1 MRRLPWILL
10 VAVIGLAVVL
20 LRHVSGNVGMG
31 AAELLASARE
41 EVAAEGG
48 AAQTGLV
55 LRKLGTALD
64 LARANDDRE
73 LTEAILVERAKLLRA
88 RGAYPASRQ
97 DYEALLALEPKDPI
111 PYRAALL
118 ELDVASGNW
127 ERAIETSTEFL
138 AERSNDWRAL
148 TVLGRACDEGA
159 DEKFEE
165 VDGRLRAVLTEA
177 AYERASILVAQV
189 LNLPV
194 GSPEQVRAY
203 DDLISVFT
211 DDGVL
216 LPGGF
221 DEQLTAIAELHARAR
236 AAHAASAGMGFNSYA
251 AASLVKSLLR
261 ARLFEQAA
269 FMAEYALEQ
278 RAYVASNVEFV
289 RLALDLMLSTG
300 RVTEAGAFAERWY
313 IDRGTGYIDMFTYKE
328 LGRALYAGQRWET
341 LLLLGQQYHDLAPR
355 GPFVRQHR
363 DAASFYVGMASW
375 ELGDTETCERYLSNL
390 RAPEAVLSIPGG
402 FTTAFKI
409 LAQLARESGRTS
421 DELALLLWMC
431 QRDPVAAGDSWLR
444 AADLQDR
451 LEGDVEAALA
461 TLTSGIRAHPE
472 RAAEWFVRWR
482 EMAQVAFDRR
492 GRDIGVIAA
501 DVADGRIA
509 PNDLL
514 ITQSDTVLLIE
525 HLLETGRASTARY
538 MAILISTQLSNFAPL
553 VEIQM
558 RACRAVGRLDEAR
571 DHAVQLLAW
580 GYASD
585 EVDSFLRREWSRGEI
600 SAERVHDVIRGA
612 STELATLFFLS
623 GLLEQGEPERALAEL
638 ARWRRAHPD
647 ARGSALVELGARALL
662 DLGRPAEAWDE
673 LLTLEP
679 DSGAYANAVELHAQA
694 LMGAPTQERFDIFRD
709 RLAAIESLDVLRR
722 VTLARVLLTGG
733 RPAWS
738 LELLEG
744 LRSTEIAI
752 NADLY
757 DVRALAAMALG
768 RTSGGFELLERSRAF
783 GDEEHVTLLELLFTA
798 GTGDDEARAA
808 VAGAVELRS
817 RPALERC
824 AIAILRDDPI
834 LMRAL
839 LPTKP
844 PARADRL
851 MWSALARI
859 ADPTTDPLPELALE
873 PVVAAEFER
882 AFGGP
887 ITEREPQYRFAAAI
901 LAAGSD
907 QLTPWLG
914 FTLGRL
920 DAREGLWQGYFAWRL
935 ARVRASEDRALRAG
949 LDLVGSFP
957 GLEDVWFE
965 MANAARRRP
974 TAPAVLASLESWFL
988 RPVAT
993 FPDPANPPSL
1003 VRIARALALASTG
1016 RAPEAA
1022 EEALAASGPE
1032 VDHPLVQLAAAR
1044 LARGVERHVPA
1055 RERYARALA
1064 TTPES
1069 GAPAVLAEYLGYL
1082 DELVGSGVIDAR
1094 EQSDTIVALG
1104 SLYPTDQAL
1113 AAHRALS
1120 VVSLWRA
1127 SSIAAGLTEQREG
1140 LVAIRSE
1147 LEALLTD
1154 RLQRSGQ
1161 PLERGAAE
1169 VWAKALALLDPDR
1182 GADLMAS
1189 ELRRGPMRVDLWI
1202 HHLDLLEAA
1211 ARFDEADELSARLSS
1226 TLAAPRVTQWRARFV
1241 MRHRAADGGAEE
1253 ARALLEL
1260 APPGYSGNAETR
1272 LRLALLDGDEAE
1284 ARRWVTELWSAQATT
1299 PEAART
1305 AELVARV
1312 LLTLDVAED
1321 RRVAQDVIQAGL
1333 ASRASLV
1340 ETSLLELLAPLA
1352 GLSR

>member
-10 VAVIGLAVVL
+10 VAVIALAVVL

-41 EVAAEGG
+41 EVAAEGS

-64 LARANDDRE
+64 LARADDDRE
-73 LTEAILVERAKLLRA
+73 LAEAVLVERAKLLRS

-97 DYEALLALEPKDPI
+97 DYEALLALEPEDPL

-118 ELDVASGNW
+118 ELDIAAGDW
-127 ERAIETSTEFL
+127 ERAIETSTAFL
-138 AERSNDWRAL
+138 EERDNDRRAL

-159 DEKFEE
+159 DERFKE
-165 VDGRLRAVLTEA
+165 VDGRLRAVLTET
-177 AYERASILVAQV
+177 AYQRASALVEQV

-194 GSPEQVRAY
+194 GAPEQARAY
-203 DDLISVFT
+203 DQLTGVFA

-221 DEQLTAIAELHARAR
+221 DEQLTAISVLRGRAR
-236 AAHAASAGMGFNSYA
+236 AAHATSARTGFNSYA
-251 AASLVKSLLR
+251 AASLVKTLLN
-261 ARLFEQAA
+261 AKLLEQAA
-269 FMAEYALEQ
+269 FVAEYALEQ
-278 RAYVASNVEFV
+278 RAYVAANVEFV
-289 RLALDLMLSTG
+289 RLALNLMLSTG
-300 RVTEAGAFAERWY
+300 RATEAGAFAEDWY
-313 IDRGTGYIDMFTYKE
+313 IARGAGYIDMFTFKE
-328 LGRALYAGQRWET
+328 LGRALYTGQRWET
-341 LLLLGQQYHDLAPR
+341 LLLLGQHYLELAPR

-363 DAASFYVGMASW
+363 DAASFYIGMASW
-375 ELGDTETCERYLSNL
+375 ELGDIELAERHLSNL
-390 RAPEAVLSIPGG
+390 RAPETQLAIPGG
-402 FTTAFKI
+402 FTIAFKI
-409 LAQLARESGRTS
+409 LAQLAREAGRTN

-431 QRDPVAAGDSWLR
+431 QRDPIAAGDSWLR

-451 LEGDVEAALA
+451 LEGDVEAAIV
-461 TLTSGIRAHPE
+461 TLTNGIQAHPG
-472 RAAEWFVRWR
+472 RAAEWFERWR
-482 EMAQVAFDRR
+482 EMAEVAFDRR
-492 GRDIGVIAA
+492 GRDLGVIAA

-509 PNDLL
+509 PNNLL
-514 ITQSDTVLLIE
+514 ITQSDKVLLVE
-525 HLLETGRASTARY
+525 RLLETGRASTARF
-538 MAILISTQLSNFAPL
+538 MAILLSTQLESFAPL

-571 DHAVQLLAW
+571 DHAVRLLAW
-580 GYASD
+580 GYESD

-600 SAERVHDVIRGA
+600 SPERIHDVIRGA
-612 STELATLFFLS
+612 SSELATLFFLS
-623 GLLEQGEPERALAEL
+623 GLLEQGEPERALGEL
-638 ARWRRAHPD
+638 SRWRRAHPD

-673 LLTLEP
+673 LCTL
-679 DSGAYANAVELHAQA
+679 DAASGAYRNSVELHAEA
-694 LMGAPTQERFDIFRD
+694 LMGAPTPERFDVFRE
-709 RLAAIESLDVLRR
+709 RIAALEELDMAQR

-744 LRSTEIAI
+744 RRATEVAV
-752 NADLY
+752 NAALF

-768 RTSGGFELLERSRAF
+768 RSAEAIELLERSRAF
-783 GDEEHVTLLELLFTA
+783 GDEEHVTLLELLFAA
-798 GTGDDEARAA
+798 GNGDDDARAA
-808 VAGAVELRS
+808 LARTVEMRS
-817 RPALERC
+817 RPALARC

-839 LPTKP
+839 VPTKP

-851 MWSALARI
+851 AWSALARI

-887 ITEREPQYRFAAAI
+887 ISERGPQYRFAAAI
-901 LAAGSD
+901 LAAED
-907 QLTPWLG
+907 PQLTPWLG

-935 ARVRASEDRALRAG
+935 ARQSQSEDRALRAA

-957 GLEDVWFE
+957 GLDDVWSE
-965 MANAARRRP
+965 VAAAAQQRP

-988 RPVAT
+988 RPAAT

-1003 VRIARALALASTG
+1003 VRIARALASASTG
-1016 RAPEAA
+1016 RASDAA

-1032 VDHPLVQLAAAR
+1032 VDQALVQLVAAR
-1044 LARGVERHVPA
+1044 LARDVERHVPA
-1055 RERYARALA
+1055 RERYVRALE
-1064 TTPES
+1064 TTPET

-1082 DELVGSGVIDAR
+1082 DELVGSGVIDAQD
-1094 EQSDTIVALG
+1094 QSDTIVALG
-1104 SLYPTDQAL
+1104 SLYPRDQAL
-1113 AAHRALS
+1113 DAHRALS
-1120 VVSLWRA
+1120 VVSLWRETSA
-1127 SSIAAGLTEQREG
+1127 DAGLSEQREG

-1147 LEALLTD
+1147 LEGLLTD
-1154 RLQRSGQ
+1154 RLQRSGVS
-1161 PLERGAAE
+1161 LERGAAE

-1182 GADLMAS
+1182 GANLFAS
-1189 ELRRGPMRVDLWI
+1189 ELRRGPTRVDLWI

-1211 ARFDEADELSARLSS
+1211 ARLDEADELSERLAS
-1226 TLAAPRVTQWRARFV
+1226 TLAAPRMTLWRARFI

-1253 ARALLEL
+1253 ARQLLEL
-1260 APPGYSGNAETR
+1260 APPGYRGNAETR
-1272 LRLALLDGDEAE
+1272 MRLALLDGDEAE
-1284 ARRWVTELWSAQATT
+1284 ARRWATELWSAEAIT
-1299 PEAART
+1299 PEAARS

-1312 LLTLDVAED
+1312 LLTLDGTDD

-1333 ASRASLV
+1333 ASRSSLV
-1340 ETSLLELLAPLA
+1340 EESLLELLAPLA
-1352 GLSR
+1352 GLTR